1 MPRDNGN
8 ELYNVIAL
16 TVTFNNLLPNLKKRL
31 PSKSSESG
39 ELN

>member
-16 TVTFNNLLPNLKKRL
+16 TVTFNNLLPNLKKSL
-31 PSKSSESG
+31 TPKSSESD
-39 ELN
+39 ESN